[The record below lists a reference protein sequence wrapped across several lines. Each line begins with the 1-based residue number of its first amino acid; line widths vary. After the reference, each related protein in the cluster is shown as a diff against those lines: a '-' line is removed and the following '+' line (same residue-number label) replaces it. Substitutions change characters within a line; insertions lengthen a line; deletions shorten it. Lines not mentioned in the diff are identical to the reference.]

1 MKQWVI
7 VWSND
12 GIHFSMENIKILS
25 DYNIAEW
32 FAKTMENEYNYVRM
46 YEASDGFAY
55 Q

>member
-12 GIHFSMENIKILS
+12 GVSFSMDDIKVLNE
-25 DYNIAEW
+25 YEIAQW
-32 FAKTMENEYNYVRM
+32 FAKAMENEYNYVRI